1 MSPALSV
8 IVTSYNIEDYVERA
22 LTSVL
27 EQDFADSEIVFIDD
41 GSTDRS
47 LKRAARLLKS
57 VPNARLIAQANGGP
71 GAARNAALAQ
81 CSGDYVVYLDG
92 DDWYAPGAFALLWAE
107 VKDTP
112 ADIVLSNRQRY
123 FEGKKQYDDKIGPF
137 FAKRRGTVAELPEVL
152 NVIGAPSKLFR
163 RQFLVENA
171 ITFPVGM
178 SSEDFVFSYNAYRLA
193 QSVSIVPELTYIIR
207 RRKKH
212 NSLTQERLS
221 EFNLVSRFRQIEM
234 TQEIVNTTT
243 MAERFPG
250 VDFKNDDYDQRLMRH
265 VKVLATEQDP
275 AVREAAMALLR
286 TFIERHR
293 REIFGAIRETIKPV
307 YEAILAGDTDKVVAL
322 CRALYPK

>member
-27 EQDFADSEIVFIDD
+27 DQDFPDCEVVFVDD

-47 LKRAARLLKS
+47 LKRAARILKNA
-57 VPNARLIAQANGGP
+57 PNARLIAQANGGP

-81 CSGDYVVYLDG
+81 CSGDYVIYLDG
-92 DDWYAPGAFALLWAE
+92 DDWYVPGAFALLWAE

-112 ADIVLSNRQRY
+112 TDIVLSNRQRY
-123 FEGKKQYDDKIGPF
+123 SEAKDAYADKVGPF
-137 FAKRRGTVAELPEVL
+137 SVKRRGTIAEVPEVL

-163 RQFLVENA
+163 RKFLVDNA
-171 ITFPVGM
+171 ITFPTGM

-193 QSVSIVPELTYIIR
+193 ESVSVVPERTYIIR
-207 RRKKH
+207 RRKKR

-221 EFNLVSRFRQIEM
+221 AFNLTSRFRQIEM
-234 TQEIVNTTT
+234 TQEIVNTTA

-250 VDFKNDDYDQRLMRH
+250 VDFKNADYDQRLMRH
-265 VKVLATEQDP
+265 VKVLATEKDL
-275 AVREAAMALLR
+275 AVREAAMDLFR
-286 TFIERHR
+286 TFIERHK
-293 REIFGAIRETIKPV
+293 REIFAAIGDNTKSV
-307 YEAILAGDTDKVVAL
+307 YEAILAGDTDKVIAL